1 MVVRS
6 REGSRFVCPECGKRM
21 SLDDHRDR
29 RWRHLDIYQMKVADL
44 FERHLD
50 NLLTFCRHRLTA
62 AALEAINAKIV
73 LVKKHSRGIANV
85 EHIKTLIPFTC
96 GGLDLNPSPIHS

>member
-1 MVVRS
+1 
-6 REGSRFVCPECGKRM
+6 
-21 SLDDHRDR
+21 
-29 RWRHLDIYQMKVADL
+29 MKVADM

-50 NLLTFCRHRLTA
+50 NLLTFCRHRPTAA

-73 LVKKHSRGIANV
+73 LVKKRSRGIANV
-85 EHIKTLIPFTC
+85 EHLKTLIPFPC